1 MRSIVSDTGPLLHLQ
16 EVNALELARAAG
28 SVKIP
33 PAVAEEWRALDPQGA
48 EGTPW
53 VQIVALPE
61 SGATLARSFVEGRLL
76 DRGEAE
82 AMVLAELIEADW
94 FLTDDA
100 AARFLAARRG
110 LEVHG
115 SLGVVLWAAAV
126 GKIDQQSAEDFLER
140 LGKSSLWISARVLAE
155 ARSAVVSLFAT

>member
-16 EVNALELARAAG
+16 EVNALDLAREAG

-33 PAVAEEWRALDPQGA
+33 PAVADEWRASDPQCAG
-48 EGTPW
+48 ETSW
-53 VQIVALPE
+53 VEIVALPE

-126 GKIDQQSAEDFLER
+126 GKIDQPSAEDFLER

-155 ARSAVVSLFAT
+155 ARSALVSLFA